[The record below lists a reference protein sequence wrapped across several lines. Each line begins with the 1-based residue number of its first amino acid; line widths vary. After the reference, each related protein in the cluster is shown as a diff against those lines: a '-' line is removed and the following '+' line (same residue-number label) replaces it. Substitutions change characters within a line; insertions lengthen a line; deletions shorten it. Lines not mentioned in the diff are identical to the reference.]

1 MKKVFL
7 SISIITLFFTSCEK
21 AVNLPAPYYDME
33 GKWTYGA
40 NNSNTMY
47 LYEDGLRYTYYCG
60 IDNCDSLYNTY
71 TAGDSNHIPE
81 VLNYTFENDTLHVD
95 LNFGNELV
103 TLVTFECEGGQ
114 ANFEMNGQT
123 FYRLNSDCE

>member
-81 VLNYTFENDTLHVD
+81 VLNYTFENEDRKVLWWNIQTDHLVGICCWEMLPGKFSGF
-95 LNFGNELV
+95 LN
-103 TLVTFECEGGQ
+103 VTFQ
-114 ANFEMNGQT
+114 QI
-123 FYRLNSDCE
+123 